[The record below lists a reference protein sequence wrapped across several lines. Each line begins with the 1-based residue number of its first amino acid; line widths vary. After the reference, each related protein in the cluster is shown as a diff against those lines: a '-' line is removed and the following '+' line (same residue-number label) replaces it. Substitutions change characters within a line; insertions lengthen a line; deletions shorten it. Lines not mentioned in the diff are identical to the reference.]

1 MFWELFK
8 QSIIMQAVL
17 STVITT
23 TVCVMYACGREVPIE
38 LVSAWMLSLGF
49 FFGTK
54 IQSAIERSVREAK

>member
-17 STVITT
+17 STVITVT
-23 TVCVMYACGREVPIE
+23 ICCMYVAGREVPIE

-54 IQSAIERSVREAK
+54 IQSAIERTNRGV